1 MFRLTFATWTSSIP
15 FQSQL
20 SSKYTHTHTHT
31 RTRTNANALL
41 DSYVLSWTKSLTDHH
56 HTVGHH
62 ISLAP
67 PTNVGFSVHEDL
79 SEAIYGVFQP
89 RVPYPSSQEQSQ
101 EEGQRSVG
109 TLPMM
114 S

>member
-1 MFRLTFATWTSSIP
+1 MFRSTSAIWTSSIP
-15 FQSQL
+15 FLSQL
-20 SSKYTHTHTHT
+20 SSKYAHTHTNA
-31 RTRTNANALL
+31 NANALL

-89 RVPYPSSQEQSQ
+89 RVPYPSSQEPSQ
-101 EEGQRSVG
+101 EGGQRSVG